1 MTVTTQT
8 TRRAVIFV
16 KNTEVS
22 DLRAL
27 RKEFMI
33 YRESQNLPIDEDT
46 MCRKMGWF
54 YNNTHFRIRPCD
66 FNYDVRHGIV
76 RVVDN

>member
-1 MTVTTQT
+1 MTVTTVN
-8 TRRAVIFV
+8 TRRPVIFV

-22 DLRAL
+22 ELRAL

-33 YRESQNLPIDEDT
+33 YRESQNLPIDKQT
-46 MCRKMGWF
+46 ICRKMGWF

-66 FNYDVRHGIV
+66 FNYDVRRGIV